1 MSKIRVGNKVE
12 VEVNDAGE
20 SIVLNFDDCTFI
32 DNFFGIADSLE
43 KTSEFFNGEFKEADD
58 REKLKVVKEKMQGI
72 MDDIDKLFGEESC
85 RKIFG
90 NIIPTPFLI
99 YDLFDQLIPIIKEHT
114 NERQNRIAEK
124 YSNKRKGSRT
134 EEV

>member
-1 MSKIRVGNKVE
+1 
-12 VEVNDAGE
+12 
-20 SIVLNFDDCTFI
+20 
-32 DNFFGIADSLE
+32 
-43 KTSEFFNGEFKEADD
+43 
-58 REKLKVVKEKMQGI
+58 